1 MTNQS
6 HSRHGLSVSH
16 LLARLARTAGPP
28 VAFLL
33 IVLLLWQFAVPAMGI
48 KPYLIPTPTDIA
60 SEISRDPTDLLF
72 HTGVTLLES
81 ALGFLVA
88 CLIGFGTAVVFVH
101 CKTAEKLAY
110 PYVVAFK
117 AIPLIAMAPLL
128 IVWFGNGLSA
138 KVIMSAM
145 ICFFPIVVSTTVGLR
160 DVSSASLDLMHSL
173 SASRWQILMMVRLPS
188 AGPHIFAALKVASTL
203 SVIGAI
209 VAELTGADRGLGYL
223 IVVSSYRMETAAL
236 FAAILAS
243 ALAGVSLF
251 GIISLAEK
259 RLLSWHQA
267 FREA

>member
-1 MTNQS
+1 
-6 HSRHGLSVSH
+6 L
-16 LLARLARTAGPP
+16 LLA
-28 VAFLL
+28 VF
-33 IVLLLWQFAVPAMGI
+33 LLWQFAVPAFGI

-60 SEISRDPTDLLF
+60 AEIAQGPIKLLM

-81 ALGFLVA
+81 ALGFVLA
-88 CLIGFGTAVVFVH
+88 CLIGFVTAVVFVH
-101 CKTAEKLAY
+101 YRPAERLAY

-173 SASRWQILMMVRLPS
+173 SASKWQILMMVRLPG

-251 GIISLAEK
+251 GVLAFAER

-267 FREA
+267 FREP